1 MNTTTRTV
9 LIIAVVIV
17 AGSLLLFGTGTMTGG
32 VGNGG
37 MMGNGRVGGV
47 SWMWIPGIVTIG
59 LVVLLVWGLAGKKG

>member
-17 AGSLLLFGTGTMTGG
+17 VGSLLLFGSGTMTGWM
-32 VGNGG
+32 GNGG
-37 MMGNGRVGGV
+37 MMGNGMVGGV
-47 SWMWIPGIVTIG
+47 SWMWIPGIVAIG